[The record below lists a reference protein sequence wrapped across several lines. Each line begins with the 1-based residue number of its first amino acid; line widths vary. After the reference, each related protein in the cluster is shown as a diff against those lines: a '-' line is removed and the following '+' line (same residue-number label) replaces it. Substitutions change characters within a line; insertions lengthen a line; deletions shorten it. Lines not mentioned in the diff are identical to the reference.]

1 MFLFHNKVHEPK
13 TKLSKTNALKPEGY
27 IILDHISQGSFGEVR
42 HAKFLSEEDDFNLV
56 VKIIDTNETSK
67 EYVSKFLPRELD
79 VMQKIN
85 HPYIVQTHS
94 ILQKKAILYIFMANA
109 EKGKI
114 ITNYSFFK
122 KLLIYLLVLNL
133 I

>member
-1 MFLFHNKVHEPK
+1 MFLFHNKIHESK

-42 HAKFLSEEDDFNLV
+42 HAKFLSEEDDLNLV

-79 VMQKIN
+79 VMQKTN
-85 HPYIVQTHS
+85 HPYIVQIHS
-94 ILQKKAILYIFMANA
+94 ILKKKAILYIFMANA

-114 ITNYSFFK
+114 IFYSFFK
-122 KLLIYLLVLNL
+122 KSLIYLYC
-133 I
+133 